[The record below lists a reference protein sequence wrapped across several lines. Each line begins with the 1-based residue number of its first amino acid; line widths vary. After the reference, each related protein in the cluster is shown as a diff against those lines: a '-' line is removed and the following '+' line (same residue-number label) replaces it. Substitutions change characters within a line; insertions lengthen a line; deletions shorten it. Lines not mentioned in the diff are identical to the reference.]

1 MSQDLINQIFQLC
14 IIPLLGVLTGFF
26 VKWINA
32 KSKEIQTNND
42 DALGNKYIQMLTDT
56 ITTCVIATNQ
66 TYVEA
71 LKQQGKFDTEAQ
83 KEAFKRTTEA
93 VLEVLSE
100 DAKKYL
106 TEVYGDLYRYIDEKV
121 EATVNKAK
129 AQK

>member
-71 LKQQGKFDTEAQ
+71 LKQQGKFDAEAQ

-106 TEVYGDLYRYIDEKV
+106 TEVYGDLYKYIDEKV
-121 EATVNKAK
+121 EATVNEAK
-129 AQK
+129 TQK

>member
-32 KSKEIQTNND
+32 KSKEIQTNNED
-42 DALGNKYIQMLTDT
+42 ILGNKYIQMLTDT

-71 LKQQGKFDTEAQ
+71 LKQQGKFDAEAQ

-121 EATVNKAK
+121 EATVNEAK

>member
-1 MSQDLINQIFQLC
+1 MSQDLVNQIFQLC

-32 KSKEIQTNND
+32 KSKEIQTNNED
-42 DALGNKYIQMLTDT
+42 TLGNKYIQMLTDT

-71 LKQQGKFDTEAQ
+71 LKQQGKFDAEAQ

-121 EATVNKAK
+121 EATVNEAK

>member
-121 EATVNKAK
+121 EATVNEAK

>member
-26 VKWINA
+26 VKWVNA

-42 DALGNKYIQMLTDT
+42 DVLGNKYIQMLTDT

-71 LKQQGKFDTEAQ
+71 LKQQGKFDAEAQ

-106 TEVYGDLYRYIDEKV
+106 TEAYGDLYRYIDEKV
-121 EATVNKAK
+121 EATVNETKTTK
-129 AQK
+129 

>member
-42 DALGNKYIQMLTDT
+42 DAVGNKYIKMLTDT

-71 LKQQGKFDTEAQ
+71 LKQQGKFDAEAQ

-121 EATVNKAK
+121 EATVNEAK

>member
-32 KSKEIQTNND
+32 KSKEIQTNNED
-42 DALGNKYIQMLTDT
+42 TLGNKYIQMLTDT

-71 LKQQGKFDTEAQ
+71 LKQQGKFDAEAQ

-121 EATVNKAK
+121 EATVNKTK
-129 AQK
+129 APK

>member
-42 DALGNKYIQMLTDT
+42 DALADKYIKMLTDT

-71 LKQQGKFDTEAQ
+71 LKQQGKFDAEAQ

-106 TEVYGDLYRYIDEKV
+106 TEVYGDLYKYIDEKV
-121 EATVNKAK
+121 EATVNEAK
-129 AQK
+129 TQK